1 MRGWRGKCPGNRAW
15 CPVALVTR
23 APNRLNYGYVRIV
36 RPIGPGVVRPAQRVP
51 LARRC
56 CLRAMGINWDH
67 NWDHKEYESM
77 QRSQHSQR
85 SKKGLV

>member
-1 MRGWRGKCPGNRAW
+1 
-15 CPVALVTR
+15 
-23 APNRLNYGYVRIV
+23 
-36 RPIGPGVVRPAQRVP
+36 
-51 LARRC
+51 
-56 CLRAMGINWDH
+56 MGINWDH